1 LYFNPKNSEY
11 QTCLLQFNGMQ
22 ITLLDEKGELV
33 FGFLKKDVILDSD
46 SESSDDESEP
56 SDDE

>member
-1 LYFNPKNSEY
+1 
-11 QTCLLQFNGMQ
+11 MQ